1 MMIPLSI
8 SIEGKISCSI
18 QDVANDLRQSAI
30 GFVCVMQFLVKKKM
44 PPYTYNAVF
53 HMNLTIQ

>member
-18 QDVANDLRQSAI
+18 QDGANGLRQSAI
-30 GFVCVMQFLVKKKM
+30 GFVWATQFLVKKM